1 MMKQIETLT
10 EEVLVLHE
18 ELDAAHENIDIL
30 EVNLSAAYVDKN
42 SSKKEMDRAL
52 VDYEAA
58 IGRIRVL
65 RQAVEDNYRER
76 QKDIKEMKK
85 EKEDEEKAY
94 EKQRRRNRRHR
105 GTNIACSVCAIRHE
119 GGEWETDDVGAH
131 TSVSTTL
138 TLHHGLAEALHGD
151 VVLLAR
157 PRNIQRKS
165 SKPTNVNINTNTN
178 TNTNSIPLNVDG
190 GIPSTEAEGE
200 GGDTNTKWTNDPHP
214 LWSETDRDKDR
225 DKDEDATT
233 DVPSERNERSK
244 FRTMRSI
251 PDNNYNNN
259 NNNINRQT
267 VTQMTSSNGRTHSA
281 GAADVNSAANRT
293 HPQKQHPQKQR
304 PKSSHATSTGGNG
317 GNGGVSKSRSAAIL
331 LEEKIPRVTTHQ
343 RVVTNTSA
351 YMQQQYMSRLDQ
363 NTRPKSGGYSGSS
376 NNMNGG
382 YSNAPP
388 VQYGSN
394 EVQQQL
400 GDILDK
406 RKMQVCLYLCVCLCL
421 CLCLRLKGLFLY
433 AMLFT
438 SCFMWSVALDS
449 SSVVLLYPLISLAPP
464 LINIL
469 ISTLKHQT
477 CLYLSILCRA
487 LPFK

>member
-259 NNNINRQT
+259 NNNNNINRQT

-421 CLCLRLKGLFLY
+421 CLRLKGLFLY

-449 SSVVLLYPLISLAPP
+449 SSVLLLYPLISLAPP